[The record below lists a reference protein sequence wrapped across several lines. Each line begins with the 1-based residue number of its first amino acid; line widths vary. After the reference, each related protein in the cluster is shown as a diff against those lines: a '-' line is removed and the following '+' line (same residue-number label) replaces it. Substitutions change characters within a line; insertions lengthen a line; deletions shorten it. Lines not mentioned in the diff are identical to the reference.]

1 MPIYYLQK
9 IASIENQSEEKG
21 MIMNYR
27 QTYPIITAVA
37 LMCLV
42 SGCISR
48 AAREGIGAVRGGR
61 GTWIVLDSG
70 KTVQLDSYKRFE
82 LGNFTDGMHGKAPS
96 ELLAYLPAEFEKALA
111 DKKIP
116 NAPDGKTLLIRG
128 KILHYED
135 ASLLG
140 EIISPLEEVV
150 ARVEFVDKDT
160 GKVICVANCV
170 GRTRESINSGIRTK
184 AQGLARA
191 IVGWIDHHYPKD
203 KRIRE

>member
-1 MPIYYLQK
+1 
-9 IASIENQSEEKG
+9 
-21 MIMNYR
+21 MNHR

-37 LMCLV
+37 LMCFV

-48 AAREGIGAVRGGR
+48 AAREGIGAIRGGR
-61 GTWIVLDSG
+61 GTWIVLDSS
-70 KTVQLDSYKRFE
+70 KTVQLDAYKRFE
-82 LGNFTDGMHGKAPS
+82 LGNFTDGMYGKAPS

>member
-1 MPIYYLQK
+1 M
-9 IASIENQSEEKG
+9 KG
-21 MIMNYR
+21 FIMNRRAY
-27 QTYPIITAVA
+27 
-37 LMCLV
+37 LV
-42 SGCISR
+42 ILTVGLLGLGTGCTRI
-48 AAREGIGAVRGGR
+48 AREGVGAVRGGK
-61 GTWIVLDSG
+61 GTWVVLKSIPSASSTG
-70 KTVQLDSYKRFE
+70 ALGVYKRFE
-82 LGNFTDGMHGKAPS
+82 LGRFTDDMNGKAPS
-96 ELLAYLPAEFEKALA
+96 EIISYLPREFDKALA
-111 DKKIP
+111 AKKIP

-140 EIISPLEEVV
+140 EILSPLEEIV
-150 ARVEFVDKDT
+150 ARVEYVDKDT
-160 GKVICVANCV
+160 GRVICVANCV